1 MMRTTRWSRYL
12 FPRDGDEARHLR
24 PRYDG
29 QAPFLDVASAPAT
42 PMMDTPTISQPPLPG
57 MAATPGMTVDTD
69 EGEGHSALPQQA
81 LEPIPDPLIDFEVN
95 TPPGLDVVPTPS
107 LISTSSGQP
116 ESETIPVTPMVSEVV
131 SHQPQAALPV
141 QPAAVPPDQAPPLGT
156 LTQALRNSPGQL
168 DGHPRA
174 YVNVEEDAKWAFLAT
189 R

>member
-1 MMRTTRWSRYL
+1 
-12 FPRDGDEARHLR
+12 
-24 PRYDG
+24 
-29 QAPFLDVASAPAT
+29 
-42 PMMDTPTISQPPLPG
+42 
-57 MAATPGMTVDTD
+57 MTVDTD

-156 LTQALRNSPGQL
+156 LT
-168 DGHPRA
+168 
-174 YVNVEEDAKWAFLAT
+174 
-189 R
+189 